1 MFQSNFLPRYIEEE
15 QEERRELGQSQS
27 EPELVSTSVVATH
40 HNSRIT
46 PEQTD
51 RSQSDKIRDW
61 VLQLLYNL
69 IYETSKIVYF
79 LKKVT

>member
-15 QEERRELGQSQS
+15 QEERRKLGQSQS

-40 HNSRIT
+40 QIT